1 MKTTTATLLALSL
14 AVGTGIGAAQAQEP
28 MNEQTVRSTLTA
40 QGYTGVHDIEYK
52 GGLWKA
58 DARSADGKRLEVSI
72 DPATGKLYPS
82 TAVATLGA
90 QDIRA
95 RLDAAGYTRVR
106 DVEFDDGL
114 WEAEAVDPQGRK
126 VELKLDPESGEV
138 IGSKRD

>member
-1 MKTTTATLLALSL
+1 MKTTTATVLALSL
-14 AVGTGIGAAQAQEP
+14 VVGIGAAQAQEP
-28 MNEQTVRSTLTA
+28 MTEQAVRTTLTA

-72 DPATGKLYPS
+72 DPVTGKLYPS

-114 WEAEAVDPQGRK
+114 WEAEAVDPQGQK
-126 VELKLDPESGEV
+126 VDLKLDPESGEV